1 MDFLKTIAP
10 FQSLLHA
17 DESSLTAWGVLVLL
31 GYFFFSS
38 ATLYLAVKKIA
49 QSLRRVMDTFSAAVI
64 ASDDFL
70 GEPWERY
77 SHTFLLEEG
86 RPRKTYEDAEDYF
99 NEGSLLGVR
108 LNLRY
113 WYAVPATLV
122 GMGIL
127 GTFFGLTFGISSFGV
142 GSTEM
147 IRQSIAALLSGMS
160 TAFVTSL
167 WGMLLS
173 IVFGWF
179 EKWQFN
185 KANAE
190 IHQLCRALNSEF
202 KMTKVDELRLARD
215 YQRAVFEEL
224 FAVGSDN
231 GGRKTPGAVLRD
243 LHQESVRQRKTQ
255 EALAQELAAISDNL
269 SNNLQG
275 LAVYISDSARVLSS
289 FPVQVDELMGT
300 LSSQVHET
308 KAISQASSESVQQN
322 MARQAD
328 DLQRLFSGLLGEV
341 KLVIALQQE
350 TIREISVQANENALA
365 VSRQVRQESEQ
376 SARQFESMIQA
387 FQGNFVEVLDRQQQ
401 SAQVVDSLISG
412 STGFI
417 DQSNELT
424 RKVNTTISN
433 MDSVL
438 KSMAVLS
445 GQIMRS
451 TEQLKSSSDNLQST
465 TGHFEKHSDRMLS
478 LSQTTLL
485 HLESSLRKAEEVAT
499 DYANKFAVI
508 QTGLNGIFSQIQD
521 GLSEYQR
528 STRASLNEYLGQFS
542 EQLSRAV
549 QSLSGGI
556 EELNGVFEEIAD
568 TKARLN

>member
-10 FQSLLHA
+10 FRSLFHF
-17 DESSLTAWGVLVLL
+17 DEASLTAWGVLVLL
-31 GYFFFSS
+31 GYFAISS
-38 ATLYLAVKKIA
+38 VTLYLAVKKIA
-49 QSLRRVMDTFSAAVI
+49 RSLRRVMETFSAAAI

-77 SHTFLLEEG
+77 AHTFLVEDG

-99 NEGSLLGVR
+99 NEQSLIGAR

-142 GSTEM
+142 DSTEM
-147 IRQSIAALLSGMS
+147 IRHSIATLLSGMS

-185 KANAE
+185 SANAE
-190 IHQLCRALNSEF
+190 INQLCLALNSEF

-215 YQRAVFEEL
+215 YQRTVFEQL
-224 FAVGSDN
+224 FAVESEN
-231 GGRKTPGAVLRD
+231 GGIRAPGAVLKD
-243 LHQESVRQRKTQ
+243 LHLEAIRQRTAQES
-255 EALAQELAAISDNL
+255 LATELAGISASL
-269 SNNLQG
+269 TENLQN

-308 KAISQASSESVQQN
+308 KAISLASSETVQQN
-322 MARQAD
+322 MERQAG
-328 DLQRLFSGLLGEV
+328 DLQQLFSGLLTEV
-341 KLVIALQQE
+341 KQVISLQQD
-350 TIREISVQANENALA
+350 TIREISAQANENALA
-365 VSRQVRQESEQ
+365 ASRQVRQESEQ
-376 SARQFESMIQA
+376 SAKQFESMIQA
-387 FQGNFVEVLDRQQQ
+387 FHGNFVEVLDRQQQ
-401 SAQVVDSLISG
+401 NARVVDNLISG

-417 DQSNELT
+417 DQSKELT
-424 RKVNTTISN
+424 RRVDTTIGN
-433 MDSVL
+433 MDNVL
-438 KSMAVLS
+438 RSMAVLS
-445 GQIMRS
+445 GQLMRS
-451 TEQLKSSSDNLQST
+451 TELLKTSSDNLQNT
-465 TGHFEKHSDRMLS
+465 TGHFEKHSDRMLN
-478 LSQTTLL
+478 LSQKTLL
-485 HLESSLRKAEEVAT
+485 HLESSLRRAEEVAT
-499 DYANKFAVI
+499 DYANKFQVI

-528 STRASLNEYLGQFS
+528 NTRASLNEYLGQFS
-542 EQLSRAV
+542 EQLAKAV

-568 TKARLN
+568 TKTRLN